1 VVEERDMDQPPIP
14 RDFSLPLPASPLDLE
29 LAIIGLFL
37 LHILFVNLMVGG
49 SVLTLLYEWRS
60 LRRPALDTLAR
71 EIAATVTVNKSLA
84 VVLGVGPLLVINA
97 LYGLYFYSA
106 NSLTGSAWI
115 MIVPLVIAAFL
126 LLYVHKYSWQALAER
141 KSLHLAIGATGTA
154 LLLVVPLVFLA
165 NINLMLFP
173 DRWTEVEGFLSTLV
187 LPNVLPRY
195 LHFVLA
201 SVALT
206 SLFLAGWFC
215 RRRIPF
221 AQRFPGLDR
230 AEVRRELLTTAFFA
244 TGLQLL
250 AGPLV
255 LATLPAHGLSWLM
268 VGNIA
273 VGAALGVAALVLLWK
288 EARSAPPLSLRYWA
302 VVVVLTGTVA
312 LMVFGRHLYRERAIA
327 PHRALVAAHTAAF
340 RAQSLGAQMRLA
352 AGVPRI
358 GATEQV
364 ESPGERTFRAV
375 CMACH
380 ALDERRVGPPLT
392 EIVELYAGN
401 PDALIAWVRAPGKK
415 RPNYPQMPPIAMQE
429 PQYRAVASYILGEA
443 FARDTHEAKPTD
455 ASAG

>member
-1 VVEERDMDQPPIP
+1 MDQTPIP
-14 RDFSLPLPASPLDLE
+14 RDFFLPLPASQLELE

-60 LRRPALDTLAR
+60 LRRPSLDTLAR

-84 VVLGVGPLLVINA
+84 VVLGVGPLLAINA

-126 LLYVHKYSWQALAER
+126 LLYAHKYSWQALADR
-141 KSLHLAIGATGTA
+141 KGLHLAIGGTGTA

-165 NINLMLFP
+165 NVNLMLFP
-173 DRWTEVEGFLSTLV
+173 ERWTEVEGFLSTLV

-201 SVALT
+201 SVAVT

-221 AQRFPGLDR
+221 ASRFPGLDR
-230 AEVRRELLTTAFFA
+230 AEVRKELLTTTFSA
-244 TGLQLL
+244 TALQLL

-255 LATLPAHGLSWLM
+255 LATLPPHGLSWLM
-268 VGNIA
+268 IGNVA
-273 VGAALGVAALVLLWK
+273 AGAALGVTALILLWN
-288 EARSAPPLSLRYWA
+288 EARSASPLSIRYWA
-302 VVVVLTGTVA
+302 VVVALTGTVA
-312 LMVFGRHLYRERAIA
+312 LMAFGRHLYREQAIR
-327 PHRALVAAHTAAF
+327 PHRAVVAAHTAAF
-340 RAQSLGAQMRLA
+340 RAESLGAQMRLA
-352 AGVPRI
+352 AGVPRL
-358 GATEQV
+358 GAAEEI
-364 ESPGERTFRAV
+364 ESPGARTYRAV

-380 ALDERRVGPPLT
+380 AREERRVGPPLT

-401 PDALIAWVRAPGKK
+401 PDALIAWVRAPGRK
-415 RPNYPQMPPIAMQE
+415 RPSYPQMPPISMQE
-429 PQYRAVASYILGEA
+429 AQYRAVASYILEEAFPPRSGEA
-443 FARDTHEAKPTD
+443 EPAD
-455 ASAG
+455 AAAG

>member
-1 VVEERDMDQPPIP
+1 MDQTPIP
-14 RDFSLPLPASPLDLE
+14 RDFFLPLPASQLELE

-49 SVLTLLYEWRS
+49 SVLTLLYEWRG

-71 EIAATVTVNKSLA
+71 DIAATVTVNKSLA
-84 VVLGVGPLLVINA
+84 GVLGVGPLLVINA

-126 LLYVHKYSWQALAER
+126 LLYAHKYSWQNLMDR
-141 KSLHLAIGATGTA
+141 KGLHLVIGATGTS
-154 LLLVVPLVFLA
+154 LLLFVPLIFLA

-201 SVALT
+201 SVAMT

-221 AQRFPGLDR
+221 ASRFPGLDR
-230 AEVRRELLTTAFFA
+230 AEVRKELLTTTFA
-244 TGLQLL
+244 AAALQLL
-250 AGPLV
+250 ASPIV
-255 LATLPAHGLSWLM
+255 LATLPPHGLSWLL

-273 VGAALGVAALVLLWK
+273 VGAALGLIALILLWN
-288 EARSAPPLSLRYWA
+288 EARSASPLSLRYWA
-302 VVVVLTGTVA
+302 IVVFLTGTVA
-312 LMVFGRHLYRERAIA
+312 LMAFGRHLYREQAIA

-340 RAQSLGAQMRLA
+340 RAKSLGAQMRLA

-358 GATEQV
+358 GAAEQV
-364 ESPGERTFRAV
+364 ASPGERTYRAV

-380 ALDERRVGPPLT
+380 AREERRVGPPLT

-401 PDALIAWVRAPGKK
+401 PDALIVWVRAPGKK
-415 RPNYPQMPPIAMQE
+415 RPSYPQMPPISMQE
-429 PQYRAVASYILGEA
+429 AQYRAVASYILEEA
-443 FARDTHEAKPTD
+443 FAPDPEEAETADT
-455 ASAG
+455 SAG

>member
-1 VVEERDMDQPPIP
+1 MDQTPIP
-14 RDFSLPLPASPLDLE
+14 RDFALPLPASQIDLE

-49 SVLTLLYEWRS
+49 SVLTILYEWRG

-106 NSLTGSAWI
+106 NSLTGTAWI
-115 MIVPLVIAAFL
+115 MIVPLVTAAFL
-126 LLYVHKYSWQALAER
+126 VLYVHKYTWQTLADR
-141 KSLHLAIGATGTA
+141 KGLHLAIGGTGTA

-173 DRWTEVEGFLSTLV
+173 QRWTEVEGFLSTLV

-206 SLFLAGWFC
+206 SLFLAGWLC

-221 AQRFPGLDR
+221 EQRFPGLDR
-230 AEVRRELLTTAFFA
+230 VELRGELLTITFFA
-244 TGLQLL
+244 TALQLL
-250 AGPLV
+250 VGPLV

-273 VGAALGVAALVLLWK
+273 VGATLGVAALVLLWK
-288 EARSAPPLSLRYWA
+288 ESRSDAPLSLRYWA

-312 LMVFGRHLYRERAIA
+312 LMAFGRHLYREHAIA

-340 RAQSLGAQMRLA
+340 HARSLGAQMRLA

-358 GATEQV
+358 GAAEQV
-364 ESPGERTFRAV
+364 ESPGERTYRAV

-380 ALDERRVGPPLT
+380 ALEERRVGPPRT
-392 EIVELYAGN
+392 ESVELYAGT

-415 RPNYPQMPPIAMQE
+415 RPSYPQMPPISMQE
-429 PQYRAVASYILGEA
+429 GQYRAVAAYILEDA
-443 FARDTHEAKPTD
+443 FAPREDETKPEGT
-455 ASAG
+455 SAG

>member
-1 VVEERDMDQPPIP
+1 MDSTPIP
-14 RDFSLPLPASPLDLE
+14 RDFSLPLPASELELE

-37 LHILFVNLMVGG
+37 LHILFVNLTVGG
-49 SVLTLLYEWRS
+49 SLLTLLYEWRG
-60 LRRPALDTLAR
+60 LRRPALDPLAR

-115 MIVPLVIAAFL
+115 MIVPLVITAFL
-126 LLYVHKYSWQALAER
+126 LLYAHKYSWQTLADR
-141 KSLHLAIGATGTA
+141 KGLHLAIGGTGTV
-154 LLLVVPLVFLA
+154 LLLFVPLVFLA

-215 RRRIPF
+215 RRRIPY
-221 AQRFPGLDR
+221 ADRFPGLDR
-230 AEVRRELLTTAFFA
+230 GEVRRELLTTTFA
-244 TGLQLL
+244 ATALQLL
-250 AGPLV
+250 AGPIV
-255 LATLPAHGLSWLM
+255 LATLPPHGLSWLM
-268 VGNIA
+268 IGNIA
-273 VGAALGVAALVLLWK
+273 VGAVLGMIALVLLWN
-288 EARSAPPLSLRYWA
+288 EARSASPLSLRYWA
-302 VVVVLTGTVA
+302 VVVLLTGTVA
-312 LMVFGRHLYRERAIA
+312 LMAFGRHLYREQAIA

-340 RAQSLGAQMRLA
+340 RAKSLGAQMRLA

-358 GATEQV
+358 GAAEQV
-364 ESPGERTFRAV
+364 ASPGERTYRAV

-380 ALDERRVGPPLT
+380 ALEERRVGPPLI

-415 RPNYPQMPPIAMQE
+415 RASYPQMPPISMQE
-429 PQYRAVASYILGEA
+429 PQYRAVASYILEEA
-443 FARDTHEAKPTD
+443 FAPRPDDAKPTD
-455 ASAG
+455 TSVG